1 MSSTNPIGLAADV
14 VAAFVSNNSLP
25 VGELPALIHAVH
37 TSIIETRGTAAERS
51 AAS

>member
-1 MSSTNPIGLAADV
+1 MSSSNPMGLAADV

-37 TSIIETRGTAAERS
+37 TSIMRLRGGAAERS
-51 AAS
+51 PAS